1 MLNLVETSGA
11 TMQAE
16 RGIASFTFGGA
27 EAQPAGRVEAFAPGD
42 VVFWEDDDSASVY
55 EVVEGVLRLC
65 RLTPDGR
72 RGITGFAYP
81 GDLIGLGTAERYADT
96 AEAVTQATLRRHS
109 RREVLARSSRSPEAS
124 EQLFRLMSEA
134 LSAAQSRVMV
144 LSRMSAVERVA
155 YFLLEVAR
163 KAGTERHVRL
173 PVSRTDI
180 ADYLGMTI
188 ETVSRT
194 LTRLKQAGLIALP
207 SPQLVVLLQPG
218 ELRAIAES
226 GEEHLPARRRAAA

>member
-1 MLNLVETSGA
+1 MLSLIETGA
-11 TMQAE
+11 TQTHPGHLALAADKQSE
-16 RGIASFTFGGA
+16 PLA
-27 EAQPAGRVEAFAPGD
+27 RVEAFAAGD
-42 VVFWEDDDSASVY
+42 IVFWEDDDSASVF

-72 RGITGFAYP
+72 RGITDFAYP
-81 GDLIGLGTAERYADT
+81 GDLVGLGASDRYADT
-96 AEAVTQATLRRHS
+96 AEAVTKAQLRRHS
-109 RREVLARSSRSPEAS
+109 RREVLSRSSQSPELS
-124 EQLFRLMSEA
+124 ERLFRVMSDA
-134 LSAAQSRVMV
+134 LTAAQNRVMV

-163 KAGTERHVRL
+163 KTGTERHVRL

-180 ADYLGMTI
+180 ADYLGLTI

-207 SPQLVVLLQPG
+207 SPQLIVLLAPA
-218 ELRAIAES
+218 ELKAIAEL
-226 GEEHLPARRRAAA
+226 GEEHLPARRRAA